1 MKLGHN
7 EFINLC
13 KSQPSATVSDLETL
27 TEPDPQVIQFG
38 QQRDDDN
45 QNVGVIH
52 LRPGDE
58 NDAPSRSCGSPRA
71 GCLLPGLPSLCAA
84 SLGDPEVCVAILD
97 GPVDISHPF
106 FQGANLTRLDTLVS
120 DAAGDGAMSAHGTH
134 ITSLIFGQPGGPV
147 RGIAPRCRGLIL
159 PVFRDY
165 QEGRLSQL
173 DLARAIE
180 QAVQDGAHII
190 NISGGE
196 RSPSGQAHD
205 VLARTVRLCER
216 NNVLVVAAVGNDGC
230 ECLHVPAALPGVLA
244 VGALG
249 ANGQSLDANNWGQSH
264 RANGVLAP
272 GENISGAVP
281 GGGIARFTGSSFAT
295 SIVCGVASLLLS
307 IQRRNGK
314 RRDPHAIREAIL
326 KTALPC
332 NPRKTSECPRYLV
345 GTLNIPGAYALIN
358 KGGRKTMSNSNT
370 TLITPQT
377 VEPGV
382 VPAGTPAVATSNA
395 GTVAAGMEPS
405 AGSLPAGST
414 GETSAM
420 ATPEVGVAAA
430 GVEPPAGSL
439 SSGRSLPAGSTAQMA
454 GTANSIPP
462 AERSAKSG
470 VVPAA
475 NCGCSNGKKSNVFAI
490 GLVGFDFGTEAR
502 RDSFRQL
509 MRGLL
514 GPTANP
520 YDPLQLYQYLSK
532 DHSESTKLIW
542 TLNLDLSPIYAIE
555 AELGYADEIFNEL
568 REALHGE
575 SLPPQDENFVEKL
588 SVSGFLTNRTVRLFS
603 GQVVS
608 VVVAQR
614 RGMFRW
620 NTTALTNAAIRRS
633 RTQKRQRAQA

>member
-1 MKLGHN
+1 
-7 EFINLC
+7 
-13 KSQPSATVSDLETL
+13 
-27 TEPDPQVIQFG
+27 
-38 QQRDDDN
+38 
-45 QNVGVIH
+45 
-52 LRPGDE
+52 
-58 NDAPSRSCGSPRA
+58 
-71 GCLLPGLPSLCAA
+71 
-84 SLGDPEVCVAILD
+84 
-97 GPVDISHPF
+97 
-106 FQGANLTRLDTLVS
+106 
-120 DAAGDGAMSAHGTH
+120 
-134 ITSLIFGQPGGPV
+134 
-147 RGIAPRCRGLIL
+147 
-159 PVFRDY
+159 
-165 QEGRLSQL
+165 
-173 DLARAIE
+173 
-180 QAVQDGAHII
+180 
-190 NISGGE
+190 
-196 RSPSGQAHD
+196 
-205 VLARTVRLCER
+205 
-216 NNVLVVAAVGNDGC
+216 
-230 ECLHVPAALPGVLA
+230 
-244 VGALG
+244 
-249 ANGQSLDANNWGQSH
+249 
-264 RANGVLAP
+264 
-272 GENISGAVP
+272 
-281 GGGIARFTGSSFAT
+281 
-295 SIVCGVASLLLS
+295 
-307 IQRRNGK
+307 
-314 RRDPHAIREAIL
+314 
-326 KTALPC
+326 
-332 NPRKTSECPRYLV
+332 
-345 GTLNIPGAYALIN
+345 
-358 KGGRKTMSNSNT
+358 MSNSNT

-420 ATPEVGVAAA
+420 ATPEAGVAAA

-603 GQVVS
+603 GQVVP

-620 NTTALTNAAIRRS
+620 NTTALTNAAIKAIKDAEEAAGASLTQDEEQNARTFLKNFLDKVYYELRNLGQSSPDRALNFAVTNAFQAVTVISQALNPS
-633 RTQKRQRAQA
+633 RAGLVPRPPDHKGFYTLDTISVSKSPFCRFDSDCWDVTLSFFDPVNVLQARLVFQFTVDVSDEMPVTLGTVHSWTQGQSALAK